1 MYIYTTE
8 NDTLNLKNE
17 IETRGEVNA
26 VDYDAT
32 GKFLAVSGYARAVNV
47 YDTTS
52 YEVREYIIYNNN
64 CTYICSCCGFY
75 LDLAL
80 GSYNEY
86 YSCCG
91 FYLDLASGSYNE
103 YYSCC
108 GFYLD

>member
-64 CTYICSCCGFY
+64 CTYMYIRYSSKKICQGGVVQVTHSAFCGVLLCNTVYGY
-75 LDLAL
+75 LP
-80 GSYNEY
+80 
-86 YSCCG
+86 
-91 FYLDLASGSYNE
+91 
-103 YYSCC
+103 
-108 GFYLD
+108 

>member
-52 YEVREYIIYNNN
+52 YEVREYII
-64 CTYICSCCGFY
+64 TIIMYINVYTCIHVH
-75 LDLAL
+75 
-80 GSYNEY
+80 
-86 YSCCG
+86 YSILNVHVFRVTNVHCICP
-91 FYLDLASGSYNE
+91 
-103 YYSCC
+103 YSM
-108 GFYLD
+108 YM

>member
-32 GKFLAVSGYARAVNV
+32 GKFLAVSGYARIVNV

-52 YEVREYIIYNNN
+52 YEVREYIIYNSNFIYVN
-64 CTYICSCCGFY
+64 VHVFRVTNVYFIYRYIMYMYIY
-75 LDLAL
+75 LQLQMYIV
-80 GSYNEY
+80 SVVT
-86 YSCCG
+86 
-91 FYLDLASGSYNE
+91 
-103 YYSCC
+103 
-108 GFYLD
+108 